1 MSKLLT
7 FKNGQTLEV
16 YDRSTIHNIVIIFA
30 NPEDAIEAWKQFTK
44 ENMEYCIF
52 DNMEYHDLVPL
63 DMDLIRDD
71 DGIVIARFESR
82 NKTEIE
88 LIKEQIRSCLYC

>member
-1 MSKLLT
+1 MSKILT
-7 FKNGQTLEV
+7 FKNGYSLEV
-16 YDRSTIHNIVIIFA
+16 YDQSTIHNIIVIF
-30 NPEDAIEAWKQFTK
+30 NSPETAIETWKQFTI

-52 DNMEYHDLVPL
+52 DNMEYYDIVPL
-63 DMDLIRDD
+63 DLDMIRDE

-88 LIKEQIRSCLYC
+88 KIKDQIRSCLYC